1 MRIRTHGERCV
12 AAHVRSYLALTM
24 RSGDAERNHADGYLK
39 FETNAH
45 RIRGKFEPNRRAEAN
60 DSFKP
65 VC

>member
-1 MRIRTHGERCV
+1 
-12 AAHVRSYLALTM
+12 M
-24 RSGDAERNHADGYLK
+24 RSDDAEQSRSDGYLK
-39 FETNAH
+39 FETNAY

>member
-1 MRIRTHGERCV
+1 MW
-12 AAHVRSYLALTM
+12 
-24 RSGDAERNHADGYLK
+24 SGNAEQSQADGYLK
-39 FETNAH
+39 FETNAY